1 MPISFE
7 LIQHTG
13 CSVGEP
19 EVTTCQHARVQRK
32 KWLEQY
38 YQIRQECFRQEL
50 GIRTFDGSEDDFDR
64 SGCLLI
70 ALDQGRCVGGAR
82 LSISTPESPQL
93 LPLEINGFMLQELFP
108 DIARNRESY
117 SQWTR
122 LALLPEY
129 RTPALLQQIA
139 LMLIRQAKRLGCSY
153 AFNVAGMS
161 RARLYQ
167 RLHRIQGYNYE
178 IIRDLKIPS
187 EGSFIGLEHLL
198 SVGYLKPQLS
208 QQLLSRQL
216 LRHAPVTYRSDLADV
231 AVVSLSAP
239 ESVPLQRVSGQV

>member
-1 MPISFE
+1 M
-7 LIQHTG
+7 
-13 CSVGEP
+13 
-19 EVTTCQHARVQRK
+19 QRK

-64 SGCLLI
+64 SGYLLI
-70 ALDQGRCVGGAR
+70 ALDQERCVGGVR
-82 LSISTPESPQL
+82 LSVSTPESPQL
-93 LPLEINGFMLQELFP
+93 LPLEIGGFMLQEFFP

-129 RTPALLQQIA
+129 RTPAILQQMA
-139 LMLIRQAKRLGCSY
+139 VMLIWQAKRLGCSY
-153 AFNVAGMS
+153 SFNVAGMN

-167 RLHRIQGYNYE
+167 RLHRVQGYHYE
-178 IIRDLKIPS
+178 IIRNLKIPS
-187 EGSFIGLEHLL
+187 EGNFMGLEHLL

-216 LRHAPVTYRSDLADV
+216 PRHAPVAYSNDLADV
-231 AVVSLSAP
+231 AAVSLPAP
-239 ESVPLQRVSGQV
+239 ESVPLQRVSGRV